1 MPNLFADHTVVLAGY
16 GFSVDGPY
24 LTINDLDEG
33 TVGYVPVLGRT
44 FSLRRLPRRRCI
56 GRIDLRTHERSTC
69 PLNAELLPDG
79 KEDMCPACIE
89 ATGFNP
95 SFYFSSYI
103 SPQQREYNQTP
114 HYVYLAYF
122 APGYVK
128 AGISSETRGIE
139 RLLEQGARAARVVG
153 RFTCADDARALE
165 AALCAQDG
173 VAETMRASLKAK
185 LLADAPYSFE
195 EACHELRTAA
205 DRLDDVDAVAN
216 AGFSPEDALDLS
228 PYYFG
233 GPSPDAHT
241 MQLPEGEGF
250 ADVCGGV
257 CAGMVGA
264 NLVFW
269 QDGTNFIAPIKD
281 WESHEIEFLD
291 DEIACEYASEPQQI
305 SLF

>member
-139 RLLEQGARAARVVG
+139 RLLEQGTRAARVVG

-185 LLADAPYSFE
+185 LLADALIQLRGGVPR
-195 EACHELRTAA
+195 AWRTAA
-205 DRLDDVDAVAN
+205 DRLEGVDAVATGRLL
-216 AGFSPEDALDLS
+216 A
-228 PYYFG
+228 
-233 GPSPDAHT
+233 
-241 MQLPEGEGF
+241 
-250 ADVCGGV
+250 
-257 CAGMVGA
+257 
-264 NLVFW
+264 
-269 QDGTNFIAPIKD
+269 
-281 WESHEIEFLD
+281 
-291 DEIACEYASEPQQI
+291 
-305 SLF
+305 

>member
-56 GRIDLRTHERSTC
+56 GRIDLWTHEQSTC
-69 PLNAELLPDG
+69 PLSAELLPDG

-128 AGISSETRGIE
+128 AP
-139 RLLEQGARAARVVG
+139 ARHA
-153 RFTCADDARALE
+153 
-165 AALCAQDG
+165 
-173 VAETMRASLKAK
+173 
-185 LLADAPYSFE
+185 
-195 EACHELRTAA
+195 
-205 DRLDDVDAVAN
+205 
-216 AGFSPEDALDLS
+216 
-228 PYYFG
+228 
-233 GPSPDAHT
+233 
-241 MQLPEGEGF
+241 
-250 ADVCGGV
+250 
-257 CAGMVGA
+257 
-264 NLVFW
+264 
-269 QDGTNFIAPIKD
+269 
-281 WESHEIEFLD
+281 
-291 DEIACEYASEPQQI
+291 
-305 SLF
+305 